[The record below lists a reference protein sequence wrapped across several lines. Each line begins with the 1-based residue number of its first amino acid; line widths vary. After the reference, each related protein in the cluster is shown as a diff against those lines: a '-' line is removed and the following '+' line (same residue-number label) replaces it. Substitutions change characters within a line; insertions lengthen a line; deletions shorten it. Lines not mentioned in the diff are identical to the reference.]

1 MKNFISIIFILLLS
15 QSAFAET
22 YSFTARI
29 LTIEKDYI
37 IVGNNEQKFML
48 VNKHSPAHIRI
59 GSSFKTSYMTSKN
72 SKTSFETLE
81 AVGHITK
88 AKVTIKDNL
97 VKEIMVL
104 EIHI

>member
-1 MKNFISIIFILLLS
+1 MKKFISIIFIFLVS
-15 QSAFAET
+15 QSVFAET

-37 IVGNNEQKFML
+37 VIAGSEDKFML
-48 VNKHSPAHIRI
+48 VNKHSPAHTRI
-59 GSSFKTSYMTSKN
+59 GASFKTSYMTSKN